1 MKYSPLRRVHA
12 AEGDV
17 ADAALGAGHHA
28 VRQRGRQRAEEQVAE
43 LHGDLPAGGDG
54 GRVLGVDDGAGAAL
68 DVDQPVEAVVHR
80 DVGIDQALEHV
91 DDARVGLRRGGVG
104 GRLAL
109 LVAAGEI
116 DGQAAGLDRD
126 RGGQLHRLV
135 GDAVAVH
142 EHLGAERAVGEL
154 GEGRARAPL
163 RVAQQL
169 LEILRQRGRPVLGH
183 QRRNALNAEAV
194 GRGLGAEVAGDLA
207 RAAEVGADHRE
218 DVRVDL
224 AALDEAHAGD
234 DEAFLVDLA
243 GDADAAGRAAADIDV
258 MRDVGHVAEQRAVV
272 EDRRDERDVVEVHA
286 ALVGIVDE
294 DAVAGLQA
302 LRAVGAD
309 GARHQVGQRA
319 QVGGLSEGLG
329 DGAQLAIEERA
340 REIAAR
346 LDVGRVGGAAERG
359 AHLLGDG
366 EQPVADD
373 LEADRIDLGGQGAR
387 GWSGRWGHGPHH
399 KPARGAGARSVHDRH
414 RRRGDETEECASAGV
429 LERHRERSP
438 GPRSGRRR
446 SRGSRCP

>member
-1 MKYSPLRRVHA
+1 M
-12 AEGDV
+12 
-17 ADAALGAGHHA
+17 
-28 VRQRGRQRAEEQVAE
+28 
-43 LHGDLPAGGDG
+43 
-54 GRVLGVDDGAGAAL
+54 LGVDDGAGAAL
-68 DVDQPVEAVVHR
+68 DVDQPVEAVVDW

-91 DDARVGLRRGGVG
+91 DDARVRLRRRRVG

-154 GEGRARAPL
+154 GERGARAAL
-163 RVAQQL
+163 GVAQQL
-169 LEILRQRGRPVLGH
+169 LQVLRQRGRAVLGD
-183 QRRNALNAEAV
+183 QRGDALGAEAV
-194 GRGLGAEVAGDLA
+194 GGGLGAEVAGDLA

-218 DVRVDL
+218 DVGVDL

-243 GDADAAGRAAADIDV
+243 RDADAAGRAAADIDV
-258 MRDVGHVAEQRAVV
+258 MGDVGHVAEQRALV
-272 EDRRDERDVVEVHA
+272 EDGRDERDVVQVHA
-286 ALVGIVDE
+286 ALVGIVDQ

-302 LRAVGAD
+302 LGAVGAD
-309 GARHQVGQRA
+309 GARHQVSQRA
-319 QVGGLSEGLG
+319 QVGGLGEGLG
-329 DGAQLAIEERA
+329 DGAQLAVEEGA
-340 REIAAR
+340 GEVAAR

-373 LEADRIDLGGQGAR
+373 LEANGIDLGGQGAR
-387 GWSGRWGHGPHH
+387 GRSSRWGHGRQCIREAEGRTGH
-399 KPARGAGARSVHDRH
+399 AGAGAVAERTADGDGAAGRAAPGHAGGQDDRTALGRSLP
-414 RRRGDETEECASAGV
+414 RRRD
-429 LERHRERSP
+429 L
-438 GPRSGRRR
+438 
-446 SRGSRCP
+446 SRCSKPPWPSAIPA